1 MIRIDRISDPFVHQ
15 YKMAAVKILTSKI
28 GGVCIAHSG
37 RQVVSCVKVAVSLL
51 YECMVW
57 LDNYFRNSLFQKTI
71 FCGIKVQVKPVA
83 QLEYS

>member
-1 MIRIDRISDPFVHQ
+1 M
-15 YKMAAVKILTSKI
+15 KILTSKI

-51 YECMVW
+51 VW
-57 LDNYFRNSLFQKTI
+57 LDNYFRNSLFQKKI

-83 QLEYS
+83 